1 MDLRA
6 GVRWAEARALL
17 EGTGTQS
24 ALSPASLE
32 GWAETQ
38 LHKAN
43 SRVQKRPVGPDRQT
57 GGREGRRPAQRE
69 CVPTFLSTSRSP
81 AAALPEGAGHQ
92 CWPLTRPPGNQTK
105 GIPWSLDSP
114 PRI

>member
-57 GGREGRRPAQRE
+57 GGREGRRSAQRE

-81 AAALPEGAGHQ
+81 ARGGWAPVLATDQASWEPDERDSLE
-92 CWPLTRPPGNQTK
+92 PGFT
-105 GIPWSLDSP
+105 S
-114 PRI
+114 